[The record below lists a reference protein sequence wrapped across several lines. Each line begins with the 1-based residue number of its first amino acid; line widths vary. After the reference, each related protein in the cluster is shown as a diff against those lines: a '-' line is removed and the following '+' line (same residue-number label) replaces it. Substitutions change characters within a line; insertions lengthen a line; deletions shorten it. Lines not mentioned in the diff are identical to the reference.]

1 MNNRLLS
8 LLLGLSV
15 LFNACFMLGWF
26 GIGNT
31 ATADPAERLARS
43 LDLSDRQRMRFDELR
58 TSLDNDTASLHVH
71 VRELRTQ
78 LAQTLEQ
85 DAPNIDRVRELVA
98 EISTQQMETRVIA
111 AGHLSSFLDLL
122 DPDQRRA
129 LGRRLGAAG
138 KRHLPEHLLSS
149 FDTDGNGEID
159 DEERQNARAAM
170 QLRHEAMREQRK
182 AMAEQFDS
190 DGDGTLNPEE
200 RQALREHLLEQGLI
214 PPHRGDG
221 ARDGRG
227 NGEGRRRGS
236 GRRGPGPD
244 GAPDSPRDGPPPGHP
259 PGDAPPDHP
268 PTF

>member
-1 MNNRLLS
+1 MNARILA

-15 LFNACFMLGWF
+15 LFNACFVLGWF

-31 ATADPAERLARS
+31 AAAADPAERMAQS

-58 TSLDNDTASLHVH
+58 TSLDNDTASLRNH
-71 VRELRTQ
+71 VRELRGQ

-85 DAPNIDRVRELVA
+85 DAPDIDRVRELVA

-111 AGHLSSFLDLL
+111 ADHLSSFLDLL
-122 DPDQRRA
+122 DPKQRRA

-138 KRHLPEHLLSS
+138 KHHMPEHLMSS

-159 DEERQNARAAM
+159 DAEREKARAAM
-170 QLRHEAMREQRK
+170 QQRHEAMREQRK
-182 AMAEQFDS
+182 AMADQFDA

-214 PPHRGDG
+214 SSHRGDG
-221 ARDGRG
+221 NRDGRG
-227 NGEGRRRGS
+227 NSEGRRRGS

-244 GAPDSPRDGPPPGHP
+244 GPQDGPPPGHP
-259 PGDAPPDHP
+259 PGDGPPDHP
-268 PTF
+268 PGF